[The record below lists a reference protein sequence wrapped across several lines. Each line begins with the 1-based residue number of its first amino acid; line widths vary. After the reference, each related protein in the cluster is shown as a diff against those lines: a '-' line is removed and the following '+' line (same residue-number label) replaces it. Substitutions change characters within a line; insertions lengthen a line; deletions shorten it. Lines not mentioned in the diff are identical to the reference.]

1 MSDPAKTTAEL
12 RGFRVRQHSPGI
24 IGVEIAGCGERV
36 FSMDY
41 NPRTTMALHQLME
54 AMQIEMRSGSVND
67 LSRWRGA
74 FNIPEA
80 ESNV

>member
-1 MSDPAKTTAEL
+1 MPTETTAEL
-12 RGFRVRQHSPGI
+12 RGFHVRQHAPGI
-24 IGVEIAGCGERV
+24 MGVAIGGREERV

-54 AMQIEMRSGSVND
+54 AMRVEMRAEGAND

-80 ESNV
+80 ESNG